1 MSMRR
6 VATVRVLPGMRLRDY
21 RSRNELDVAIFIVFP
36 SEKEFADD
44 RKSKTVRVP
53 NGFQK

>member
-6 VATVRVLPGMRLRDY
+6 VATVRVLLGMRLRDY

-44 RKSKTVRVP
+44 RKSKTV
-53 NGFQK
+53 